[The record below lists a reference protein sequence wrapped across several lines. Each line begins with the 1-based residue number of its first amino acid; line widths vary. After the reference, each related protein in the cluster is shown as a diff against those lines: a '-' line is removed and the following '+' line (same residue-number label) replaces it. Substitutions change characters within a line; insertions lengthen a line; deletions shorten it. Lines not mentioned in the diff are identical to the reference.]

1 MAKEIGSGDNKV
13 IIKTRIGDKRVN
25 LKQKLVYIVLSICI
39 KVSSQ

>member
-25 LKQKLVYIVLSICI
+25 LKQKLVVLSICI